1 MISAAKPAREPGVRE
16 RPVRWW
22 LAALVWAV
30 CLAALLA
37 GGFAALVAWIAWH
50 AGASPGPVQLQAWIA
65 IATRVLEQAL
75 LPLWA
80 ATLASWLALARGLPA
95 LDRGWRTLAPG
106 VALLAALWFAPVG
119 AFGFTMWT
127 PRDAHDVIGTVALCA
142 GGVSVALLLPR
153 WLWRRLAPGAFSA
166 ARPSG

>member
-1 MISAAKPAREPGVRE
+1 MRPQAKPAREPGVHE
-16 RPVRWW
+16 RPARWCW
-22 LAALVWAV
+22 VALGWAA
-30 CLAALLA
+30 CSGALLA

-50 AGASPGPVQLQAWIA
+50 AGATPGPVQRQAWIA
-65 IATRVLEQAL
+65 LATRVLEQAL
-75 LPLWA
+75 LPLWG
-80 ATLASWLALARGLPA
+80 ATLVSWLALARGVPA

-106 VALLAALWFAPVG
+106 IALLAALWFAPVG

-127 PRDAHDVIGTVALCA
+127 PRDAHDVLGTLALCA